1 MPTVLRDGF
10 EYKRRRA
17 LQVRVF
23 KYDLG
28 RFATQLQHALE
39 RAVGRGLLHQRA
51 HLGRPREGHKV
62 NVVVRGQR
70 STGFFA
76 QPGHHIERAIGQ
88 AGFPGN
94 IAKRQWRE
102 ASVFGRLE
110 HGRIAH
116 GERRHD
122 RAAEHLRRVVPR
134 QDVGGDTIR
143 LAQHHHMEV
152 IEVGNLLAVH
162 LVGRTTIKL
171 AVPGRHDDVVA
182 RLRQGLAGVTRLQQ
196 RQCVDALQNNLRHPH
211 ENTAPVGG
219 GQAAPRS
226 AQGSPRRRHRF
237 VNIGG
242 VAAGQGVEH
251 LASAGIDDRQGL
263 PSAGGHPL
271 TVDEM
276 LGHSG
281 LLRLKS

>member
-39 RAVGRGLLHQRA
+39 GAVGRSLLYQRA
-51 HLGRPREGHKV
+51 HFGRPREGYKV

-70 STGFFA
+70 STGFFT

-88 AGFPGN
+88 AGFAGN

-116 GERRHD
+116 GKRRHD
-122 RAAEHLRRVVPR
+122 RAAEHLRRVIPR
-134 QDVGGDTIR
+134 QDMGGDTIR
-143 LAQHHHMEV
+143 LAQHHHMKV
-152 IEVGNLLAVH
+152 IEVGNLLAMH
-162 LVGRTTIKL
+162 LVGCAAIKL
-171 AVPGRHDDVVA
+171 AVASRHDDVVA
-182 RLRQGLAGVTRLQQ
+182 RLRERLAGVTRLQQ
-196 RQCVDALQNNLRHPH
+196 RQCVDALQNDLRHLH
-211 ENTAPVGG
+211 ENTAPVGR
-219 GQAAPRS
+219 GQATPRS

-237 VNIGG
+237 VDICG

-251 LASAGIDDRQGL
+251 LAGAGIDDRQGL
-263 PSAGGHPL
+263 PIAGGHPL

-281 LLRLKS
+281 LLKLKN